1 MVVAAARRGSEQ
13 QQRDVPIS
21 PSLSLYRMVVLPAAS
36 RPTIRMR
43 ISFLPIRPLNN
54 LANTEPMMMMEEVVV
69 MQKHEKRHDQGVGG
83 LWLGARE
90 EAAGSRQMRMRG

>member
-1 MVVAAARRGSEQ
+1 
-13 QQRDVPIS
+13 
-21 PSLSLYRMVVLPAAS
+21 
-36 RPTIRMR
+36 
-43 ISFLPIRPLNN
+43 
-54 LANTEPMMMMEEVVV
+54 MMMMEEVVV

>member
-1 MVVAAARRGSEQ
+1 VAQVVVAAARRGSEQ

-54 LANTEPMMMMEEVVV
+54 LANTEPMMMMMEVVV
-69 MQKHEKRHDQGVGG
+69 MMQKHEKRNDQGAGG

-90 EAAGSRQMRMRG
+90 EAAGR